1 MKKLKIIKMT
11 VMAAGLLI
19 SAAFYVLMGD
29 GRELLSAAS
38 AEDGLRIELSELEG
52 LSSAQKEEVMDIVSN
67 EIGKLR
73 EELMAVSEKQ
83 IAEAFQG
90 PSYQTEDTAP
100 SAAPSAATQSIPS
113 DLQGAAQES
122 QGLRININTASKEEL
137 MELSGI
143 GEARAQAIIE
153 YRESFGGFGYI
164 EEIMNVSGIKEA
176 AFEKIKDH
184 ICV

>member
-100 SAAPSAATQSIPS
+100 SAATQSIPS